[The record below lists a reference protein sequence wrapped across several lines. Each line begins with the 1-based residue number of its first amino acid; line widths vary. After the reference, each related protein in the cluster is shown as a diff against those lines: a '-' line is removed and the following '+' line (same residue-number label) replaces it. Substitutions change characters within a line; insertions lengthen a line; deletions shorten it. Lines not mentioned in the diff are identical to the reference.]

1 MSGETSK
8 HTYEYILV
16 SYIKL
21 FGKLNS
27 NKPSKECFLQGI
39 DLFFFDE
46 FNEPENAFLEV
57 FKKIFPRFT
66 FVFHMILC

>member
-8 HTYEYILV
+8 HSYEYILV

-39 DLFFFDE
+39 DLFF
-46 FNEPENAFLEV
+46 
-57 FKKIFPRFT
+57 
-66 FVFHMILC
+66 HMISC